1 MGSRVA
7 DAPVRSTVVAAKT
20 DRRED
25 LAIMVMVLCKCAQ
38 NERQEVKETTDFVD
52 DVHEKERR
60 GRGCRVKKRQISS
73 GSGSAQEKG
82 ARQSQT
88 QRRWE
93 RAREGG
99 SKPRLTTLTDQ
110 GRRRTTRAN
119 PISRA

>member
-25 LAIMVMVLCKCAQ
+25 LAIMMMVLCKCAQ

-52 DVHEKERR
+52 GRARERA
-60 GRGCRVKKRQISS
+60 K
-73 GSGSAQEKG
+73 GSWLPCQEKTNSSVVAVAVTAARRRKEPDR

-88 QRRWE
+88 EPDPAPGASE
-93 RAREGG
+93 RGREEA
-99 SKPRLTTLTDQ
+99 SQD
-110 GRRRTTRAN
+110 
-119 PISRA
+119 

>member
-52 DVHEKERR
+52 GVHEKERR
-60 GRGCRVKKRQISS
+60 GRGCRVKKRQIVV
-73 GSGSAQEKG
+73 AVA
-82 ARQSQT
+82 AR
-88 QRRWE
+88 RRKE
-93 RAREGG
+93 PDRARPSAGG
-99 SKPRLTTLTDQ
+99 SER
-110 GRRRTTRAN
+110 GREEA
-119 PISRA
+119 SQD